1 MTATVVV
8 AGGGYG
14 GIVVARA
21 LDDVADVVLVE
32 PRDAFVHNVAALRAL
47 VDPGWVDRIFLPYDR
62 AVRVDAGSVTLGS
75 GQTIDADYIVLA
87 TGSAYPFPAKTE
99 DDDSAGA
106 RARIRRAHDEL
117 ARAGRVLL
125 LGAGPVGL
133 ELAGEITAAW
143 PGKSVTIIDPLSDI
157 LSGGS
162 APAGYDSGFR
172 AELRRQ
178 LRQHGVSLLLETS
191 LPSLPPTAPGLAEPF
206 TVTTLDGRQLEADI
220 WFRCFGVTPRTGYLS
235 EAIAPA
241 RLPDGHLAVTPELQ
255 LPGYDQ
261 VFAIGDLTATPEAKT
276 AKAAGPP
283 GLVVPLGPHGGA
295 SYTADRGVLDAQTT
309 SQIKGTHMMVDRFAQ
324 LLKLTPAPDP
334 AVA

>member
-1 MTATVVV
+1 MITRTIFCSCYQQFVLRTRGEGHDRD
-8 AGGGYG
+8 GGRCRGWLRRGCG
-14 GIVVARA
+14 GPGARRRGGCRPGGDA
-21 LDDVADVVLVE
+21 VADVVLVE

-47 VDPGWVDRIFLPYDR
+47 VDPGWVDRIFLPYDRLLARGRVVRDR

-106 RARIRRAHDEL
+106 RARIRRAPDEP
-117 ARAGRVLL
+117 ARGGRGAL

-157 LSGGS
+157 LSGGY

-206 TVTTLDGRQLEADI
+206 TVTTRDGRQLEADI
-220 WFRCFGVTPRTGYLS
+220 WFRCFGVTP
-235 EAIAPA
+235 A
-241 RLPDGHLAVTPELQ
+241 LAT
-255 LPGYDQ
+255 
-261 VFAIGDLTATPEAKT
+261 
-276 AKAAGPP
+276 
-283 GLVVPLGPHGGA
+283 
-295 SYTADRGVLDAQTT
+295 
-309 SQIKGTHMMVDRFAQ
+309 
-324 LLKLTPAPDP
+324 
-334 AVA
+334 